1 MDTSKWS
8 IPQLLQ
14 LPDEYFGRR
23 FPIFLQAEKEQ
34 EGSLWDI
41 AEIALP
47 DICIL
52 WHVNILC
59 QRIITSDD
67 YFRLA
72 LGDQL
77 PTTTAMMDALEP
89 LLPGLGDQGAEPRHI
104 ILPYLH
110 QSLNFPCRVPL
121 ATAGRRPI
129 LEVTEVAANKI
140 RVTVVLVVSS
150 LRISLPS
157 ANPWEIQRLLDDLSI
172 PHATGDGY

>member
-8 IPQLLQ
+8 IPQLMQ

-23 FPIFLQAEKEQ
+23 FPIFLQGEKSG

-59 QRIITSDD
+59 QRLVTSND

-89 LLPGLGDQGAEPRHI
+89 LLPGFGEQGAEPRHI
-104 ILPYLH
+104 ILPFYG
-110 QSLNFPCRVPL
+110 QTFDFPCRVPL
-121 ATAGRRPI
+121 ATSGRRPI
-129 LEVTEVAANKI
+129 LEVTEAAANKI

-150 LRISLPS
+150 LRVSLPK
-157 ANPWEIQRLLDDLSI
+157 ANLFEIQDILEEIS
-172 PHATGDGY
+172 GSGSGGY